1 MLDLIEPFL
10 TAEGIQYARCMSI
23 YFRFPRRRSRLRWRN
38 VDDGSMTKDKREAS
52 LEKIRSSKSTRCI
65 LISFKAGSTGTSSP
79 THGERQFPT
88 SVCSRFEPD
97 LL

>member
-1 MLDLIEPFL
+1 MRDVCLFIFVFLDVAHVYVGE
-10 TAEGIQYARCMSI
+10 
-23 YFRFPRRRSRLRWRN
+23 N

-88 SVCSRFEPD
+88 FTCSRFELD